1 MISLKGLVTPRE
13 RGSITGLVPEFVN
26 PKYADGSKMMF
37 QRPTRL
43 ECMMQDH
50 SRNVS
55 DSAKVMYTLYPQ
67 WIYAPCKNSLTEA
80 KRKYDA
86 ELPPQCAATAEMEVY
101 ESECGSGDLN
111 TAGAV

>member
-1 MISLKGLVTPRE
+1 
-13 RGSITGLVPEFVN
+13 
-26 PKYADGSKMMF
+26 
-37 QRPTRL
+37 
-43 ECMMQDH
+43 MMQDH

-86 ELPPQCAATAEMEVY
+86 GLPPQCAATAELEIY
-101 ESECGSGDLN
+101 ESGLWRGASLCAVVESEGNVDDLQR
-111 TAGAV
+111 TVDH